1 MRLNEKPEAGTWSF
15 SQVFCSE
22 PRPGVRESSDRSA
35 QTGLTGA
42 SAGEAPRNF
51 SKSAQRSA
59 AFKGTS
65 QEQVTDTTARLLV
78 PTLVLRS

>member
-1 MRLNEKPEAGTWSF
+1 MKSPKL
-15 SQVFCSE
+15 V
-22 PRPGVRESSDRSA
+22 PGAFLRSSALSRGQELGGA
-35 QTGLTGA
+35 VTGLTGA